1 MCSPLPSRTCQNTG
15 RTRLSAYTAQA
26 LATGRYP
33 LLSFTREI
41 AIKQNRH
48 AELVSAPHLLSS
60 QYVVDLSCGF
70 PKQVRDDVGSSSR
83 FLKIGCFHG
92 LFNGDIKY
100 TFSAYSRLMSF
111 HDPIRQSKYLR
122 QTLSQDKKPV
132 GFFISA
138 GCPLAVKMPNDDQWP
153 LIPDV
158 AGLTKYVS
166 EELLKDDEIEDG
178 KERSIHEIYTLLIE
192 EIGKAGKKSANIEDI
207 LSFVRGMKQISTGA
221 TNVRGFTDAE
231 LADLEINIC
240 KRIAEKLKVSLP
252 DNKTPYHKLAK
263 WIHNIERD
271 TAIEIFTTNYDLL
284 VEEAFEYIGVP
295 YFDGFVGSKQPFF
308 DLRAVEDGLIP
319 KHWSRLWKIHGSINW
334 YHKNKKDV
342 YRSTSL
348 EESDPC
354 IIQPSHLKYDQSRKM
369 PYLALIDRLNK
380 FLRQNSAVLIMSGY
394 SFSDEH
400 LNDTI
405 LNALK
410 ANPTAMVIGLLFGTL
425 TYKEGTPEKTI
436 VRYEQALKLSE
447 NRSNLSIWSYDEAV
461 IGGLRAK
468 WRPAKADYEADDNIA
483 NAIKCLIEKTKDED
497 GNETENSITR
507 YEFQLGD
514 FSILGD
520 FLQELIGKEQFKIE
534 DNGN

>member
-1 MCSPLPSRTCQNTG
+1 
-15 RTRLSAYTAQA
+15 
-26 LATGRYP
+26 
-33 LLSFTREI
+33 
-41 AIKQNRH
+41 
-48 AELVSAPHLLSS
+48 
-60 QYVVDLSCGF
+60 
-70 PKQVRDDVGSSSR
+70 
-83 FLKIGCFHG
+83 
-92 LFNGDIKY
+92 
-100 TFSAYSRLMSF
+100 MSF

-138 GCPLAVKMPNDDQWP
+138 GCPLAVTMPGDKWP

-166 EELLKDDEIEDG
+166 DTLLKEKDIKEG
-178 KERSIHEIYTLLIE
+178 KARSISTSYTLLID
-192 EIGKAGKKSANIEDI
+192 EIKKTGKTNANIEDI
-207 LSFVRGMKQISTGA
+207 LSFIRGMKQISVGA
-221 TNVRGFTDAE
+221 TDVRGFTDSE
-231 LADLEINIC
+231 LSDLETSVC
-240 KRIAEKLKVSLP
+240 GKIATKLKVSLP

-263 WIHNIERD
+263 WVHNIERD
-271 TAIEIFTTNYDLL
+271 CPIEVFTTNYDLL

-308 DLRAVEDGLIP
+308 DLRAVEDCLIP

-334 YHKNKKDV
+334 YQKNKQDV

-380 FLRQNSAVLIMSGY
+380 FLRQNSAVLILSGY

-410 ANPTAMVIGLLFGTL
+410 ANPTAMVIGLLYGTL
-425 TYKEGTPEKTI
+425 TYKEEKIEGAVKTEKTF
-436 VRYEQALKLSE
+436 VRYEQALKLAE
-447 NRSNLSIWSYDEAV
+447 NRSNLSIWTYDEAV

-468 WRPAKADYEADDNIA
+468 WRPSKTEYDADENIA
-483 NAIKCLIEKTKDED
+483 NAVKCIVEKFKDAD
-497 GNETENSITR
+497 GKETEATTTH
-507 YEFQLGD
+507 YEFHLGD
-514 FSILGD
+514 FSLLGD
-520 FLQELIGKEQFKIE
+520 FLQELIGKEQFKVE